1 MNALSSV
8 HELLKSRA
16 ISGKLHNRQ
25 ALRTTTPS
33 VSIHPSIDG
42 FKILL
47 YGVASLPT
55 QSDTAKRSNNISEYH
70 FVSFKYG
77 KLKLRISVT
86 SGGQSKSRKN
96 SENTTNSEVAI
107 FLSNLLRSIIITL
120 GSLTRM
126 MAAMDSLSS
135 VDAMQDS

>member
-25 ALRTTTPS
+25 ALRTIR
-33 VSIHPSIDG
+33 VD
-42 FKILL
+42 
-47 YGVASLPT
+47 SLPT

-70 FVSFKYG
+70 LVLFKYG

-96 SENTTNSEVAI
+96 SENTTNSEEAI
-107 FLSNLLRSIIITL
+107 FLSNLLRSIIITF
-120 GSLTRM
+120 SSMTRM

>member
-1 MNALSSV
+1 MVLGY
-8 HELLKSRA
+8 E
-16 ISGKLHNRQ
+16 
-25 ALRTTTPS
+25 
-33 VSIHPSIDG
+33 
-42 FKILL
+42 
-47 YGVASLPT
+47 YSLPT
-55 QSDTAKRSNNISEYH
+55 QSDTAKRSNNISKYH
-70 FVSFKYG
+70 LVSFKYG

-86 SGGQSKSRKN
+86 SGGQSNRVEKN

-120 GSLTRM
+120 GSLTRI